1 MSKIYNIDMQI
12 KYSNKLEKKL
22 GSNVLIKKNFA
33 KVYKSVIILLD
44 VLKMVE
50 NLSEISHCPP
60 FRRHKLSGD
69 YVGLYSLD
77 LNRNYRMIIKDL
89 KGEEDLKKIDS
100 VEIYDIVDYH

>member
-1 MSKIYNIDMQI
+1 MQI

-22 GSNVLIKKNFA
+22 GSNNLIKKNFGN
-33 KVYKSVIILLD
+33 VYKTVIILLD

-50 NLSEISHCPP
+50 NLSEISHSPP
-60 FRRHKLSGD
+60 FRRHKLSGE
-69 YVGLYSLD
+69 YAGLYSLD

>member
-1 MSKIYNIDMQI
+1 MSKIYNIDMQV
-12 KYSNKLEKKL
+12 KYSNKLERKL
-22 GSNVLIKKNFA
+22 SSNFLIKKNFA
-33 KVYKSVIILLD
+33 NVYKSIIILLD

-69 YVGLYSLD
+69 YAGLYSLD

-89 KGEEDLKKIDS
+89 KGEEDLKKINS
-100 VEIYDIVDYH
+100 IEIYDIVDYH

>member
-1 MSKIYNIDMQI
+1 MQI

-22 GSNVLIKKNFA
+22 GSTTLIKMNFA
-33 KVYKSVIILLD
+33 NVYKSVIILLD

-69 YVGLYSLD
+69 YAGLYSLD